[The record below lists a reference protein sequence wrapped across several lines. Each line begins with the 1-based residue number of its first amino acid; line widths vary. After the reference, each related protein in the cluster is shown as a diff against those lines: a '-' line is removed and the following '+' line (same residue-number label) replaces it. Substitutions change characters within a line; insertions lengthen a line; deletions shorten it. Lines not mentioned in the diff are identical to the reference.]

1 MTGKQKKR
9 IALHKGIEA
18 IMDQNQRHWHN
29 VIELRKTVEQFKHN
43 IARSEEHATI
53 LRTDL
58 VPFKLK
64 MLNAKKVLVERVFL
78 VASVLRVFASDTG
91 DRKLRKLTGMKF
103 SEFQKLSVESL
114 VKYSKKILKITGP
127 LLEQKREEGK
137 NKPRHL
143 VADYG
148 LGYQHLENLK
158 KAIDGC
164 EASAADFTSTRNK
177 MKKSRVKLERC
188 IRENDQLLKKKIDR
202 MMHLYRDNQEAYYYA
217 YIRARIP
224 VKEAPVKEAPVKNAK
239 KIPPENKP
247 SSDAEKDAMK
257 SKPAVKAEKAASAR
271 KKPPAVKKQ
280 DGPGPKPGK

>member
-91 DRKLRKLTGMKF
+91 DRKLRKLTGIKF
-103 SEFQKLSVESL
+103 SEFQKL
-114 VKYSKKILKITGP
+114 
-127 LLEQKREEGK
+127 KREEGK